1 MKTKPALI
9 LCLLLLGLSCEAAV
23 LPHIGYVY
31 PAGGR
36 PGDTLTVTIGGQ
48 YIENFSGLHLSGT
61 GGLEVEKLAY
71 TYDFDPKGGGNLKN
85 MKEKLEAMLA
95 EEKDDLKRTQIQYQ
109 LEQLNEKMDMS
120 AMVRKESKK
129 DPAQAKKKQF
139 NPQIA
144 ERLQLKFTI
153 PQNAKPGVHE
163 LRLIATNGISNYLL
177 FHVSDMKEVVESEP
191 NDILQKPFAV
201 GPLPVVLNGQIMPG
215 DVDGFSF
222 SASKGQVLVFR
233 AHARSLVPYLADAV
247 PGWFQAVLT
256 LYDAAGN
263 EVAYD
268 DDFYFDPDP
277 VLVYEVPADGGYT
290 LTISDS
296 IYRGREDFVY
306 RIEAGELPFIDHIFP
321 LGGPENRQVAVQL
334 YGANLPRT
342 NMVHKTSGNAP
353 GTDKISVE
361 SNGFVSNTRLFGIDT
376 LPEMIETGSNDLP
389 SQAQKVIAPVI
400 INGRIDAP
408 GDLDCFRFEG
418 RKGEAVSLEVIARR
432 LGSPLDARLVLLDAE
447 EHVIAS
453 SDDVEDR
460 AEGLVTHH
468 ADSCIVTN
476 LPETGAYI
484 VRLED
489 LQGKGGN
496 EYAYRLRIG
505 QEQPDVCLRMTPASL
520 RIPQDGSAVITV
532 HAIRK
537 GGFKGPVQLAL
548 KDAPRGLTLDRA
560 VIPEGAT
567 QAQIT
572 VSATDRSAKE
582 MFALEVEGTA
592 QISARTVTR
601 CAVPAEDMM
610 QAFIYRHLVPAEE
623 LLVMIAEAEPATV
636 TLELPR
642 SGVVEARPGE
652 IISLM
657 ASVKYRKGVGGYVQL
672 ELSEPPEWIT
682 LKSKGA
688 GGPRPQPV
696 QFAVSANAEPGDTAT
711 LILNGKVSIIKSETD
726 PTYNPVLKW
735 MNRETVTITIAAI
748 PVKIIN

>member
-1 MKTKPALI
+1 MKTKPALT
-9 LCLLLLGLSCEAAV
+9 LGLLLLGLSCEAAV

-48 YIENFSGLHLSGT
+48 YIEKFSGLHLSGT

-71 TYDFDPKGGGNLKN
+71 TYEIDPKGGGNLKN

-95 EEKDDLKRTQIQYQ
+95 EEKDDLKKSQMQYQ
-109 LEQLNEKMDMS
+109 LEQLNEKMDMA

-144 ERLQLKFTI
+144 EQVQLKFTI

-177 FHVSDMKEVVESEP
+177 FHVSDTKEVAEREP
-191 NDILQKPFAV
+191 NDTLQKPFAA
-201 GPLPVVLNGQIMPG
+201 GPLPAVLNGQIMPG
-215 DVDGFSF
+215 DVDGFRF
-222 SASKGQVLVFR
+222 AARKGQVLVFR

-256 LYDAAGN
+256 LYDAAGK

-277 VLVYEVPADGGYT
+277 VLVYEVPADGDYT

-321 LGGPENRQVAVQL
+321 LGGPENSQVAVQL
-334 YGANLPRT
+334 YGANLPCT
-342 NMVHKTSGNAP
+342 KMVHKTSGNAP
-353 GTDKISVE
+353 GTEKISVE
-361 SNGFVSNTRLFGIDT
+361 KDGLVSNIRLFGVDA
-376 LPEMIETGSNDLP
+376 LPETLETGSNDLP
-389 SQAQKVIAPVI
+389 SQAQKGIAPVI

-418 RKGEAVSLEVIARR
+418 RKGEDVSIEITARR

-453 SDDVEDR
+453 SDDVEDK

-476 LPETGAYI
+476 LPETGTYI

-505 QEQPDVCLRMTPASL
+505 REQPDFCLRMTPASL

-537 GGFKGPVQLAL
+537 GGFNGSVQMAL

-592 QISARTVTR
+592 QIGARTVTR
-601 CAVPAEDMM
+601 RAVPAEDMM

-623 LLVMIAEAEPATV
+623 MLVMIAEAEPVSVTV
-636 TLELPR
+636 TLPKT
-642 SGVVEARPGE
+642 GVVEARPGSQ
-652 IISLM
+652 ISLNAM
-657 ASVKYRKGVGGYVQL
+657 LERHLDFKGGVQL

-682 LKSKGA
+682 LKSKNMG
-688 GGPRPQPV
+688 RPGSNTIV
-696 QFAVSANAEPGDTAT
+696 FDVSSNAEPGDTAT
-711 LILNGKVSIIKSETD
+711 LILNGKVRITKPETD

-735 MNRETVTITIAAI
+735 MNTETFTITVAAI

>member
-1 MKTKPALI
+1 MKTKPALT
-9 LCLLLLGLSCEAAV
+9 LGLLLLGLSCEAAV

-48 YIENFSGLHLSGT
+48 YIEKFSGLHLSGT

-71 TYDFDPKGGGNLKN
+71 TYEIDPKGGGNLKN

-95 EEKDDLKRTQIQYQ
+95 EEKDDLKKSQMQYQ
-109 LEQLNEKMDMS
+109 LEQLNEKMDMA

-144 ERLQLKFTI
+144 EQVQLKFTI
-153 PQNAKPGVHE
+153 PQNAKPGAHE

-177 FHVSDMKEVVESEP
+177 FHVSDTKEVAEREP
-191 NDILQKPFAV
+191 NDTLQKPFAA
-201 GPLPVVLNGQIMPG
+201 GPLPAVLNGQIMPG
-215 DVDGFSF
+215 DVDGFRF
-222 SASKGQVLVFR
+222 AARKGQVLVFR

-256 LYDAAGN
+256 LYDAAGK

-277 VLVYEVPADGGYT
+277 VLVYEVPADGDYT

-321 LGGPENRQVAVQL
+321 LGGPENSQVAVQL
-334 YGANLPRT
+334 YGANLPCT
-342 NMVHKTSGNAP
+342 KMVHKTSGNAP
-353 GTDKISVE
+353 GTERISVE
-361 SNGFVSNTRLFGIDT
+361 KDGLVSNIRLFGVDA
-376 LPEMIETGSNDLP
+376 LPETLETGSNDLP

-418 RKGEAVSLEVIARR
+418 RKGEDVSIEITARR

-453 SDDVEDR
+453 SDDVEDK

-476 LPETGAYI
+476 LPETGAYV

-505 QEQPDVCLRMTPASL
+505 REQPDFCLRMTPASL

-537 GGFKGPVQLAL
+537 GGFNGSVQMAL

-592 QISARTVTR
+592 QIGARTVTR
-601 CAVPAEDMM
+601 RAVPAEDMM

-623 LLVMIAEAEPATV
+623 MLVMIAEAEPVSVTV
-636 TLELPR
+636 TLPKT
-642 SGVVEARPGE
+642 GVVEARPGSQ
-652 IISLM
+652 ISLNAM
-657 ASVKYRKGVGGYVQL
+657 LERHLDFKGGVQL

-682 LKSKGA
+682 LKSKNMG
-688 GGPRPQPV
+688 RPGSNTIV
-696 QFAVSANAEPGDTAT
+696 FDVSSNAEPGDTAT
-711 LILNGKVSIIKSETD
+711 LILNGKVRITKPETD

-735 MNRETVTITIAAI
+735 MNTETFTITVAAI